1 MVLNKKGGKKGR
13 RTKGGDNEEKRELLY
28 KEDGQE
34 YATVSK
40 MLGGSRIEAVCYDG
54 VTRLCGIRGKMKKRI
69 WISVG
74 DIILVALRDFQDE
87 KADVIHKYFPDE
99 ARSLKAYGELPD
111 NAKIND
117 INSVDF
123 GDDDQDDDIEF
134 NFDEI
139 DDI

>member
-1 MVLNKKGGKKGR
+1 MQLFLRCSVVQ
-13 RTKGGDNEEKRELLY
+13 ELKLF
-28 KEDGQE
+28 
-34 YATVSK
+34 V
-40 MLGGSRIEAVCYDG
+40 YDG

-69 WISVG
+69 WISIG

-87 KADVIHKYFPDE
+87 KADVIHKYLPDE
-99 ARSLKAYGELPD
+99 ARSLKAYGELPE

-123 GDDDQDDDIEF
+123 GDDDQDPDIEF